1 MRQNPSFAMTD
12 VGELRRL
19 IDAHPWAVITSNP
32 EGGLVASQYV
42 VLLDPTRDDLTVVG
56 HVGRPDDL
64 VHELGSHELLIV
76 FQGPHGYISP
86 GWYGNV
92 PAVPTWNFVTAH
104 LSGVPEILSP
114 EENYRVLAE
123 MVARF
128 ESPLPHPRL
137 MEAEPNDPAFLARLA
152 GGTVGFRLTP
162 TKVVAK
168 RKLSQ
173 NKSAE
178 VMETILTA
186 LDGDGPYANPEL
198 AEEMRRAHAAL
209 TAARAGAVGAAAAA
223 RAAVAAAATGGAG
236 GAGSAGAARAGDAT
250 AADQAKVAE

>member
-19 IDAHPWAVITSNP
+19 LDAHPWATIASSP

-64 VHELGSHELLIV
+64 VHELGEHEIIIV

-86 GWYGNV
+86 GWYGDV
-92 PAVPTWNFVTAH
+92 QAVPTWNFTTVH
-104 LSGVPEILSP
+104 LSGVPEILSA

-123 MVARF
+123 MVERF
-128 ESPLPHPRL
+128 ESVMPNPRL

-152 GGTVGFRLTP
+152 SGTVGFRLTP

-173 NKSAE
+173 NKSEEAI
-178 VMETILTA
+178 ETILTA
-186 LDGDGPYANPEL
+186 LDGDGPYANAEL
-198 AEEMRRAHAAL
+198 ATEMRRAHDALAAG
-209 TAARAGAVGAAAAA
+209 RAA
-223 RAAVAAAATGGAG
+223 RAAAVLAAAAGGTGDGVAG
-236 GAGSAGAARAGDAT
+236 
-250 AADQAKVAE
+250 K

>member
-19 IDAHPWAVITSNP
+19 LDAHPWATIASSP

-64 VHELGSHELLIV
+64 VHELGEHEIIIV

-86 GWYGNV
+86 GWYGDV
-92 PAVPTWNFVTAH
+92 QAVPTWNFTTVH
-104 LSGVPEILSP
+104 LSGVPEILSA

-123 MVARF
+123 MVERF
-128 ESPLPHPRL
+128 ESVMPNPRL

-152 GGTVGFRLTP
+152 SGTVGFRLTP

-173 NKSAE
+173 NRAEPDREGVMAGLAESEEAGDRAVAE
-178 VMETILTA
+178 VMRRT
-186 LDGDGPYANPEL
+186 GPPAP
-198 AEEMRRAHAAL
+198 R
-209 TAARAGAVGAAAAA
+209 
-223 RAAVAAAATGGAG
+223 
-236 GAGSAGAARAGDAT
+236 
-250 AADQAKVAE
+250 